1 MKDCKFNCTYY
12 SLKNDYMFKAA
23 LQRCIPALKGLTAA
37 LLDMDVSDIKECVI
51 RNPVMP
57 GDKIDSKSNI
67 LDLKLLL
74 NSDEYINIEMQV
86 ANRKYWA
93 QRSLYYWGRT
103 FSEQLNKGDE
113 YGTLRKTCQIGILDF
128 TLFNGEHEFYSDYRV
143 INRMNGKELTDAFD
157 MRFLELPSADYAL
170 EGQEELLLW
179 ARIFN
184 AGSWDE
190 LRTLV
195 EGRKELMEL
204 WDTMYQMSAEDQ
216 ERWRLE
222 AIEDRIRREKSDFSE
237 AREAGLAE
245 GLAEGRAEGL
255 AEGIVKG
262 REEGISLEQNRF
274 NTLIKKLSEQGR
286 INDIIRSASDRTYQE
301 QLFKE
306 FGL

>member
-1 MKDCKFNCTYY
+1 M
-12 SLKNDYMFKAA
+12 S
-23 LQRCIPALKGLTAA
+23 
-37 LLDMDVSDIKECVI
+37 
-51 RNPVMP
+51 
-57 GDKIDSKSNI
+57 
-67 LDLKLLL
+67 
-74 NSDEYINIEMQV
+74 
-86 ANRKYWA
+86 
-93 QRSLYYWGRT
+93 
-103 FSEQLNKGDE
+103 
-113 YGTLRKTCQIGILDF
+113 
-128 TLFNGEHEFYSDYRV
+128 
-143 INRMNGKELTDAFD
+143 GKELTDAFD

-184 AGSWDE
+184 AVNWEE

-245 GLAEGRAEGL
+245 GRAEGLAEGIVKGRAEGIVKGR

-286 INDIIRSASDRTYQE
+286 IDDIIRSASDRTYQE